1 MKIIRG
7 SKNLLLK
14 CHFWGEE
21 NFFKN
26 GILGGAFYKNF
37 EWEITYLKL
46 KGRKKIWRA
55 ALWPCLLYK
64 IAFPRKAYTII
75 FLSDF
80 SVPEINAST
89 YEGKSVILIGWGS
102 KNPLGSV
109 SNTLKKID
117 ISVLPQRFDFF
128 FL

>member
-1 MKIIRG
+1 VVPFTKILSGKSHTLSSR
-7 SKNLLLK
+7 
-14 CHFWGEE
+14 
-21 NFFKN
+21 
-26 GILGGAFYKNF
+26 AA
-37 EWEITYLKL
+37 
-46 KGRKKIWRA
+46 KKVWPA

-102 KNPLGSV
+102 KNLLGSV

-117 ISVLPQRFDFF
+117 ISVLPQRFEFF
-128 FL
+128 FFVKIKILSN